1 MSRIPKQWFSE
12 EWWKKE
18 IEQTF
23 EKSLI
28 PLASICGLECPV
40 CSSKDFCVKDYLY
53 KHDFGGPIV
62 ISVGMC
68 SKCGYRNV
76 DVSVAEPH
84 EPARIIV
91 VVAKPEDLDS
101 LVVKNSKAAI
111 IFPELGLEM
120 WPGPASTGV
129 ITTIEGFLL
138 RFREVLD
145 CLCKQQ
151 GADKNE
157 CMKRRRMIDWALER
171 RDRRFADERYV
182 MVLDDPEGVSYVYGE
197 RVLITALT
205 ENVDYL
211 EVARE
216 AKETIGWI
224 EANQKILDI

>member
-1 MSRIPKQWFSE
+1 M
-12 EWWKKE
+12 
-18 IEQTF
+18 
-23 EKSLI
+23 
-28 PLASICGLECPV
+28 
-40 CSSKDFCVKDYLY
+40 
-53 KHDFGGPIV
+53 

-68 SKCGYRNV
+68 SKCGYKNV
-76 DVSVAEPH
+76 DVSVVEPH

-91 VVAKPEDLDS
+91 VVAKPKDLDS
-101 LVVKNSKAAI
+101 LVIKNSKAAI

-120 WPGPASTGV
+120 WPGPASTGI

-138 RFREVLD
+138 HFKEVLD
-145 CLCKQQ
+145 YLCKQQ
-151 GADKNE
+151 DVDKNE
-157 CMKRRRMIDWALER
+157 CTKRKRMIDWALER